1 MKTLTIKDKPMA
13 EELDHATMAATHG
26 GMKKVSVEPASVN
39 EWRNGLWPAIEFL
52 IERFG
57 YALASGLI
65 TYALYRMFM
74 L

>member
-13 EELDHATMAATHG
+13 DELDHATMAARQG
-26 GMKKVSVEPASVN
+26 GTKKLSVERTSVD
-39 EWRNGLWPAIEFL
+39 ESRNGLGPAIEFL